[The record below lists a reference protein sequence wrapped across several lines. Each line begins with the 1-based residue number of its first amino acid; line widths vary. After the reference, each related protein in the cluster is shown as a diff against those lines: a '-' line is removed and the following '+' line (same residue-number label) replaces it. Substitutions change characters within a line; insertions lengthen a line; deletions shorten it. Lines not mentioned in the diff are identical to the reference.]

1 MSYMTISSQEN
12 KIFHSVHAFT
22 HIRQHYFSKY
32 WGGPMHGRSP
42 HLKFWGTV
50 PPVPLGLRP
59 WAVVMDN
66 IRLYSANN
74 NPPFIPNNV
83 SIVEGAELVKI
94 EVLKKVCRFSNF

>member
-1 MSYMTISSQEN
+1 
-12 KIFHSVHAFT
+12 
-22 HIRQHYFSKY
+22 
-32 WGGPMHGRSP
+32 MHGRSP
-42 HLKFWGTV
+42 HKILGDR
-50 PPVPLGLRP
+50 PPSPPLGLRP